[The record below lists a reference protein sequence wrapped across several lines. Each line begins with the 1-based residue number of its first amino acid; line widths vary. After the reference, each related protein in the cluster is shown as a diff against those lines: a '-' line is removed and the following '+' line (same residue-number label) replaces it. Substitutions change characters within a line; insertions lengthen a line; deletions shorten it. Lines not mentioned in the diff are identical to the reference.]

1 MAAELATIT
10 DQFVAASRH
19 EEPYEPAIRE
29 ILLNGWPSRF
39 GVEDITGLPW
49 IEIDTPEDLR
59 RAREKIL
66 PALGE

>member
-1 MAAELATIT
+1 MIT
-10 DQFVAASRH
+10 ERFLVADRH
-19 EEPYEPAIRE
+19 EEPYEPAVRE
-29 ILLNGWPSRF
+29 MLLSGPPDRF